1 VIGGLGED
9 EGNTIVGGGDP
20 LSGEFR
26 DGILATGTLTGSSI
40 TGTDITDT
48 ATGVWFQNAQG
59 IDVNNTLVSGSEF
72 FGFRA
77 DGVLTGSKFRD
88 NLITN
93 TSGIGGGLGHGMYL
107 NNATNLEVYN
117 NIGEDSFGSG
127 LYVTGDTTGTTVTN
141 NLFDGNRIGITLDNA
156 TNAVIGGLGEDE
168 GNTIIG
174 GGDSLSG
181 EYRDGILAT
190 GTLTGSSITG
200 TDISDTATG
209 VWLRDAQGVD
219 VNNTL
224 VSGSEFFGF
233 RADGVLTGSKFRDND
248 VVNTV
253 GIGGGLGHG
262 MYLNNAT
269 NLELHDNLGEDSFGS
284 GLYITGD
291 TSGTTVRGNLF
302 DDNRVG
308 ITLDNATNAVIGGNV
323 VGEDN
328 RIIGGGDASL
338 DIFRDGIV
346 AIGISTGSSIT
357 KTTITN
363 TATGI
368 ALRAATGLFI
378 TSATVTGS
386 QVWGLNASGECVSA
400 VISSTFTLTTGGA
413 GGGAGVLLSGVQS
426 FLIQSATISNNVIGL
441 LATGNCT
448 ATRVIDT
455 TWSGNTTGVI
465 NNSTGIPALDI
476 DPPPPAS

>member
-1 VIGGLGED
+1 
-9 EGNTIVGGGDP
+9 
-20 LSGEFR
+20 
-26 DGILATGTLTGSSI
+26 
-40 TGTDITDT
+40 
-48 ATGVWFQNAQG
+48 
-59 IDVNNTLVSGSEF
+59 
-72 FGFRA
+72 
-77 DGVLTGSKFRD
+77 
-88 NLITN
+88 
-93 TSGIGGGLGHGMYL
+93 
-107 NNATNLEVYN
+107 
-117 NIGEDSFGSG
+117 
-127 LYVTGDTTGTTVTN
+127 
-141 NLFDGNRIGITLDNA
+141 
-156 TNAVIGGLGEDE
+156 
-168 GNTIIG
+168 
-174 GGDSLSG
+174 
-181 EYRDGILAT
+181 
-190 GTLTGSSITG
+190 
-200 TDISDTATG
+200 
-209 VWLRDAQGVD
+209 
-219 VNNTL
+219 
-224 VSGSEFFGF
+224 
-233 RADGVLTGSKFRDND
+233 
-248 VVNTV
+248 
-253 GIGGGLGHG
+253 
-262 MYLNNAT
+262 
-269 NLELHDNLGEDSFGS
+269 
-284 GLYITGD
+284 
-291 TSGTTVRGNLF
+291 
-302 DDNRVG
+302 VG